1 MKLTE
6 LFNDIIEQKINEI
19 SYNDLSSIGTS
30 IKQGITNL
38 GNKKMNVDFS
48 GTKKTGVNRAN
59 LAADR
64 ITDLARE
71 VGFEVPQADRFT
83 LLNEKF
89 LIKPL
94 GPFSSA
100 QSIPNFNYLQVEP
113 KDMNTLE
120 SIKKYF
126 GNNFVRDSNTNSITI
141 KNFKKYKTSNGEYVF
156 IYDKNSKGLII
167 YYSKKNVTTFYL
179 STSLDPTLGGSDLL
193 ENDKTLLTKL
203 LKIDE
208 KEDIDE
214 KEFKKLNITII
225 ATR

>member
-6 LFNDIIEQKINEI
+6 LFNDIVEQKINEV
-19 SYNDLSSIGTS
+19 SYNNLSSIGTS

-100 QSIPNFNYLQVEP
+100 QSIPNFNYLQVNSN
-113 KDMNTLE
+113 DMNTLE
-120 SIKKYF
+120 RIKDYF
-126 GNNFVRDSNTNSITI
+126 GGNFVRDNNTNSITI

-167 YYSKKNVTTFYL
+167 YYSKKKGTTFYL
-179 STSLDPTLGGSDLL
+179 STSLDPTPKGLDLL
-193 ENDKTLLTKL
+193 DDDKTLLTKL
-203 LKIDE
+203 LKISD
-208 KEDIDE
+208 KENIDE

-225 ATR
+225 ATK